1 MNGGSEVGCSG
12 SSSQYLPSV
21 IGLRFPWKTHSG
33 ERQPGLIT
41 SSCAS
46 NTPGVT
52 TVTLRSVE
60 QLHAKHPWDL
70 LDGIF
75 QSCEGTISDNVHYG
89 RQIYVKKTLCD
100 CPLVGFFLNRSRTK
114 YKCKTHLS
122 CGIKKV
128 VVHCRLV
135 IL

>member
-12 SSSQYLPSV
+12 SSGQYLPSV
-21 IGLRFPWKTHSG
+21 IGLRFPWKAHSG

-52 TVTLRSVE
+52 TVTLRGVE

-70 LDGIF
+70 QDGIF
-75 QSCEGTISDNVHYG
+75 QPCEGNISDNVHHG

-100 CPLVGFFLNRSRTK
+100 CPLVFFFLTSHVQNTSVRHTCRVGLKGSPSA
-114 YKCKTHLS
+114 HL
-122 CGIKKV
+122 
-128 VVHCRLV
+128 
-135 IL
+135 